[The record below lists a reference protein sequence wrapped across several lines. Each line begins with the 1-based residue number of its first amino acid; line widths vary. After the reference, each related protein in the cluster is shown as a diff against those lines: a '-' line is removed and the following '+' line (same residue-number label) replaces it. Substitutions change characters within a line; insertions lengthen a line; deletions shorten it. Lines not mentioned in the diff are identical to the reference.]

1 MRAIQVRRY
10 GGPEELAEWELAVPE
25 PGPGEALVRISH
37 AGVNFT
43 DIYTRQGVYRHS
55 QTYRNQPPFV
65 PGMEATGIVERVG
78 DGVEHVAPGD
88 RVAYCLSL
96 GAYAEFAVVPAWRL
110 VLVPGKLDPTV
121 AVSLMLQGCTAHYL
135 THSLFALESGQVCL
149 VHAAAGGVGQLL
161 LQLARLRGARAIATV
176 GNEEKAAIA
185 TELGADPVIRYHDEK
200 FDDAVLA
207 ATDGRGVDVVYD
219 GVGRS
224 TFSGS
229 LRSLRARGTLALFG
243 GASGA
248 VESVTPLDLAEAGSV
263 FFTRPHMAD
272 YMASTEE
279 IAWRAGDMFRFA
291 VQGDIKVRIDRRFPL
306 EQAGEAHRVMERG
319 GTRGKL
325 LLYMTN
331 GDAV

>member
-10 GGPEELAEWELAVPE
+10 GGPEELVVWELGTPS

-65 PGMEATGIVERVG
+65 PGMEATGVVEALGEGVG
-78 DGVEHVAPGD
+78 NVATGD
-88 RVAYCLSL
+88 HVAYCLSL
-96 GAYAEFAVVPAWRL
+96 GAYAEYAVVPAWRL
-110 VLVPGKLDPTV
+110 VSVPEGLDPTI

-135 THSLFALESGQVCL
+135 THSLFALESGQICL

-185 TELGADPVIRYHDEK
+185 EALGADPVIRYHEEK
-200 FDDAVLA
+200 FDDAVMK
-207 ATDGRGVDVVYD
+207 ATGGRGVDVVYD

-229 LRSLRARGTLALFG
+229 LRSLRTRGTLALFG

-248 VESVTPLDLAEAGSV
+248 VESVTPLDLAEAGSI

-272 YMASTEE
+272 YMASSEE

-291 VQGDIKVRIDRRFPL
+291 MQGDVKVRIDRQFPL
-306 EQAGEAHRVMERG
+306 AMAADAHQVMEQG

-325 LLYMTN
+325 LLCAM
-331 GDAV
+331 DDE

>member
-10 GGPEELAEWELAVPE
+10 GGPEELVEWELGTPE

-55 QTYRNQPPFV
+55 RTYRNQPPFV
-65 PGMEATGIVERVG
+65 PGMEAIGDVVSVG
-78 DGVEHVAPGD
+78 DGVDNVAPGD
-88 RVAYCLSL
+88 NVAYCLSL
-96 GAYAEFAVVPAWRL
+96 GAYAEYAVVPAWRL
-110 VLVPGKLDPTV
+110 VHVPGGLDPTI

-185 TELGADPVIRYHDEK
+185 KALGADPVILYRQTK
-200 FDDAVLA
+200 FDDAVLD

-219 GVGRS
+219 GVGRA

-229 LRSLRARGTLALFG
+229 LRSLRPRGTLALFG

-248 VESVTPLDLAEAGSV
+248 VESVIPLDLAEAGSL

-272 YMASTEE
+272 YMASSEE

-291 VQGDIKVRIDRRFPL
+291 VQGDIKVRIDRQFPL
-306 EQAGEAHRVMERG
+306 FRAADAHRVMEEG

-325 LLYMTN
+325 LLCMTD
-331 GDAV
+331 GE

>member
-10 GGPEELAEWELAVPE
+10 GGPEELVGWELGTPD
-25 PGPGEALVRISH
+25 PGPGEALVRIAH

-55 QTYRNQPPFV
+55 TTYRNQPPFI
-65 PGMEATGIVERVG
+65 PGMEAIGVVEALG
-78 DGVEHVAPGD
+78 DGVDNVATGD

-110 VLVPGKLDPTV
+110 VTVPEGLDSTV

-135 THSLFALESGQVCL
+135 THSLFALEAGQICL

-185 TELGADPVIRYHDEK
+185 RGLGADPAILYHEEK
-200 FDDAVLA
+200 FDDTVLD

-248 VESVTPLDLAEAGSV
+248 VESVTPLDLAEAGSLY
-263 FFTRPHMAD
+263 FTRPHMAD
-272 YMASTEE
+272 YMASSEE

-291 VQGDIKVRIDRRFPL
+291 VHGDIKVRIDRQFPL
-306 EQAGEAHRVMERG
+306 LQASEAHRVMEQG

-325 LLYMTN
+325 LLSTT
-331 GDAV
+331 DLE

>member
-10 GGPEELAEWELAVPE
+10 GGPEERVEWELGTPE
-25 PGPGEALVRISH
+25 PGPGEALVCITH

-55 QTYRNQPPFV
+55 QTYRNQPPFI
-65 PGMEATGIVERVG
+65 PGMEATGVVDSVG
-78 DGVEHVAPGD
+78 DGVENVAPGD

-96 GAYAEFAVVPAWRL
+96 GAYAEYAVVPAWRL
-110 VLVPGKLDPTV
+110 VTVPGGLAPTL

-185 TELGADPVIRYHDEK
+185 KELGADPVIRYHEEK
-200 FDDAVLA
+200 FDDAVLE

-229 LRSLRARGTLALFG
+229 LRSLRPRGTLALFG

-248 VESVTPLDLAEAGSV
+248 VESVTPLDLAEAGSL

-272 YMASTEE
+272 YMASSEE

-291 VQGDIKVRIDRRFPL
+291 TQGDIKVRIDRQFPL
-306 EQAGEAHRVMERG
+306 SQAGEAHRVMEQG

-325 LLYMTN
+325 LLCMTD
-331 GDAV
+331 GE

>member
-10 GGPEELAEWELAVPE
+10 GGPEELVEWELGTPE
-25 PGPGEALVRISH
+25 PGPGEALVCITH

-43 DIYTRQGVYRHS
+43 DVYTRQGVYRHS

-65 PGMEATGIVERVG
+65 PGMEAIGVVDSVG
-78 DGVEHVAPGD
+78 EGVENVAPGD

-96 GAYAEFAVVPAWRL
+96 GAYAEYAVVPAWRL
-110 VLVPGKLDPTV
+110 VIVPGGLDPAI

-185 TELGADPVIRYHDEK
+185 RELGADPVIRYHEEK
-200 FDDAVLA
+200 FDDAVLE

-229 LRSLRARGTLALFG
+229 LRSLRQRGTLALFG

-248 VESVTPLDLAEAGSV
+248 VESVAPLDLAEAGSL

-272 YMASTEE
+272 YMTSSEE
-279 IAWRAGDMFRFA
+279 IAWRAGDMFRFVA
-291 VQGDIKVRIDRRFPL
+291 QGDIKVRIDRQFPL
-306 EQAGEAHRVMERG
+306 SQAGEAHRVMEQG

-325 LLYMTN
+325 LLRMTD
-331 GDAV
+331 GE

>member
-10 GGPEELAEWELAVPE
+10 GGPEELAAWELATPR
-25 PGPGEALVRISH
+25 PGPGDALVRVTY

-55 QTYRNQPPFV
+55 QTYRNQPPFI
-65 PGMEATGIVERVG
+65 PGMEATGVVEAVG
-78 DGVEHVAPGD
+78 EDVENVVPGEQ
-88 RVAYCLSL
+88 VAYCLSL

-110 VLVPGKLDPTV
+110 VRVPEGLDPAI

-185 TELGADPVIRYHDEK
+185 AALGADPVIRYHEQK
-200 FDDAVLA
+200 FDEVVRE
-207 ATDGRGVDVVYD
+207 ATGGRGVDVVYD

-229 LRSLRARGTLALFG
+229 LRSLRTRGTLALFG

-248 VESVTPLDLAEAGSV
+248 VESVTPLDLAEAGSI

-272 YMASTEE
+272 YMASSEE

-291 VQGDIKVRIDRRFPL
+291 MQGDIRVRIDRMFPL
-306 EQAGEAHRVMERG
+306 LQAGEAHRLMEQG

-325 LLYMTN
+325 LLRT
-331 GDAV
+331 GDDAC

>member
-10 GGPEELAEWELAVPE
+10 GGPEELVGWELGTPD
-25 PGPGEALVRISH
+25 PGPGEALVRIAH

-55 QTYRNQPPFV
+55 TTYRNQPPFI
-65 PGMEATGIVERVG
+65 PGMEAIGVVEALG
-78 DGVEHVAPGD
+78 DGVDNVATGD

-110 VLVPGKLDPTV
+110 VTVPEGLDSTI

-135 THSLFALESGQVCL
+135 THSLFALEAGQICL

-185 TELGADPVIRYHDEK
+185 RGLGADPAILYHEEK
-200 FDDAVLA
+200 FDDAVLDV
-207 ATDGRGVDVVYD
+207 TDGRGVDVVYD

-248 VESVTPLDLAEAGSV
+248 VESVTPLDLAEAGSLY
-263 FFTRPHMAD
+263 FTRPHMAD
-272 YMASTEE
+272 YMASSEE

-291 VQGDIKVRIDRRFPL
+291 VHGDIKVRIDRQFPL
-306 EQAGEAHRVMERG
+306 LQASEAHRVMEQG

-325 LLYMTN
+325 LLSTT
-331 GDAV
+331 DLE

>member
-10 GGPEELAEWELAVPE
+10 GGPEELVEWELGRPE

-65 PGMEATGIVERVG
+65 PGMEAIGVVESIG
-78 DGVEHVAPGD
+78 DGVENVAPGD
-88 RVAYCLSL
+88 QVAYCLSL
-96 GAYAEFAVVPAWRL
+96 GAYAEYAVVPAWRL
-110 VLVPGKLDPTV
+110 VIVPEGLDPTV

-185 TELGADPVIRYHDEK
+185 RELGADPVIRYHEQK

-229 LRSLRARGTLALFG
+229 LRSLRPRGMLALFG

-248 VESVTPLDLAEAGSV
+248 VESVTPLDLAEAGSL

-272 YMASTEE
+272 YMATSEE

-291 VQGDIKVRIDRRFPL
+291 VEGDIKVRIDRQFPL
-306 EQAGEAHRVMERG
+306 FRAGEAHRVMEQG

-325 LLYMTN
+325 LLCTTD
-331 GDAV
+331 GE

>member
-10 GGPEELAEWELAVPE
+10 GGPEELTGWELGTPD
-25 PGPGEALVRISH
+25 PGPGEALVRIAH

-55 QTYRNQPPFV
+55 TTYRNQPPFI
-65 PGMEATGIVERVG
+65 PGMEAIGVVEALG
-78 DGVEHVAPGD
+78 DGVDNVATGD

-110 VLVPGKLDPTV
+110 VAVPEGLDSTV

-135 THSLFALESGQVCL
+135 THSLFALEAGQICL

-176 GNEEKAAIA
+176 GNEEKAVIA
-185 TELGADPVIRYHDEK
+185 RGLGADPAILYHEEK
-200 FDDAVLA
+200 FDDAVLD

-248 VESVTPLDLAEAGSV
+248 VESVAPLDLAEAGSLY
-263 FFTRPHMAD
+263 FTRPHMAD
-272 YMASTEE
+272 YMASSEE

-291 VQGDIKVRIDRRFPL
+291 VHGDIKVRIDRQFPL
-306 EQAGEAHRVMERG
+306 LQASEAHRVMEQG

-325 LLYMTN
+325 LLSTT
-331 GDAV
+331 DLE

>member
-10 GGPEELAEWELAVPE
+10 GGPEELVEWELGTPE

-65 PGMEATGIVERVG
+65 PGMEAIGVVESIG
-78 DGVEHVAPGD
+78 DGVENVAPGD
-88 RVAYCLSL
+88 QVAYCLSL
-96 GAYAEFAVVPAWRL
+96 GAYAEYAVVPAWRL
-110 VLVPGKLDPTV
+110 VIVPEGLDPTV

-185 TELGADPVIRYHDEK
+185 RELGADPVIRYHEEK

-229 LRSLRARGTLALFG
+229 LRSLRSRGMLALFG

-248 VESVTPLDLAEAGSV
+248 VESVTPLDLAEAGSL

-272 YMASTEE
+272 YMATSEE
-279 IAWRAGDMFRFA
+279 IAWRAGVIFRFA
-291 VQGDIKVRIDRRFPL
+291 VQGDIKVRIDRQFPL
-306 EQAGEAHRVMERG
+306 FQAGEAHRVMEQG

-325 LLYMTN
+325 LLCVTD
-331 GDAV
+331 GK

>member
-10 GGPEELAEWELAVPE
+10 GGPEELVGWELGTPD
-25 PGPGEALVRISH
+25 PGPGEALVRIQH

-55 QTYRNQPPFV
+55 TTYRNQPPFI
-65 PGMEATGIVERVG
+65 PGMEAIGVVEALG
-78 DGVEHVAPGD
+78 DGVDNVATGD

-96 GAYAEFAVVPAWRL
+96 GAYAEFAVVPSWRL
-110 VLVPGKLDPTV
+110 VTVPEGLDSTI

-135 THSLFALESGQVCL
+135 THSLFALEAGQICL

-185 TELGADPVIRYHDEK
+185 RRLGADPAILYHEEK
-200 FDDAVLA
+200 FDDAVLD
-207 ATDGRGVDVVYD
+207 ATEGRGVDVVYD

-229 LRSLRARGTLALFG
+229 LRSLRPRGTLALFG

-248 VESVTPLDLAEAGSV
+248 VESVTPLDLAEAGSLY
-263 FFTRPHMAD
+263 FTRPHMAD
-272 YMASTEE
+272 YMATSEE

-291 VQGDIKVRIDRRFPL
+291 VHGDIKVRIDRQFPL
-306 EQAGEAHRVMERG
+306 FQASEAHRVMERG

-325 LLYMTN
+325 LLSTT
-331 GDAV
+331 DLE

>member
-10 GGPEELAEWELAVPE
+10 GGPEELVEWELGTPK
-25 PGPGEALVRISH
+25 PGPGDALVRISH

-55 QTYRNQPPFV
+55 QTYRNQPPFI
-65 PGMEATGIVERVG
+65 PGMEATGVVDSVG
-78 DGVEHVAPGD
+78 DGVENVVPGD
-88 RVAYCLSL
+88 FVAYCLSL
-96 GAYAEFAVVPAWRL
+96 GAYAEYAVVPAWRL
-110 VLVPGKLDPTV
+110 VIVPGGLAPTV

-185 TELGADPVIRYHDEK
+185 KELGADPVIRYHEEK
-200 FDDAVLA
+200 FEDAVLE

-229 LRSLRARGTLALFG
+229 LRSLRQRGTLALFG

-248 VESVTPLDLAEAGSV
+248 VESVTPLDLAEAGSL

-272 YMASTEE
+272 YMASSEE

-291 VQGDIKVRIDRRFPL
+291 AQGDIKIRIDRQFPL
-306 EQAGEAHRVMERG
+306 SQAGEAHRVMEQG

-325 LLYMTN
+325 LLCMTD
-331 GDAV
+331 GE

>member
-10 GGPEELAEWELAVPE
+10 GGPEELVGWELGTPD
-25 PGPGEALVRISH
+25 PGPGEALVRIAH

-55 QTYRNQPPFV
+55 TTYRNQPPFI
-65 PGMEATGIVERVG
+65 PGMEAIGVVEALG
-78 DGVEHVAPGD
+78 DGVDNVATGD

-110 VLVPGKLDPTV
+110 VTVPEGLDSTV

-135 THSLFALESGQVCL
+135 THSLFALEAGQICL

-176 GNEEKAAIA
+176 GNEEKAVIA
-185 TELGADPVIRYHDEK
+185 RGLGADPAILYHEEK
-200 FDDAVLA
+200 FDDAVLD

-248 VESVTPLDLAEAGSV
+248 VESVTPLDLAEAGSLY
-263 FFTRPHMAD
+263 FTRPHMAD
-272 YMASTEE
+272 YMASSEE

-291 VQGDIKVRIDRRFPL
+291 VHGDIKVRIDRQFPL
-306 EQAGEAHRVMERG
+306 LQASEAHRVMEQG

-325 LLYMTN
+325 LLSTT
-331 GDAV
+331 DLE

>member
-10 GGPEELAEWELAVPE
+10 GGPEELVGWELGTPE
-25 PGPGEALVRISH
+25 PAPGEALVRITH

-55 QTYRNQPPFV
+55 TTYRNQPPFI
-65 PGMEATGIVERVG
+65 PGMEAIGVVEALG
-78 DGVEHVAPGD
+78 DGVDNVATGD

-96 GAYAEFAVVPAWRL
+96 GAYAEFAVEPAWRL
-110 VLVPGKLDPTV
+110 VGVPEGLDSTI

-135 THSLFALESGQVCL
+135 THSLFALEAGQICL

-185 TELGADPVIRYHDEK
+185 RELGADPAILYHEEK
-200 FDDAVLA
+200 FDDAVLD

-229 LRSLRARGTLALFG
+229 LRSLRSRGTLALF
-243 GASGA
+243 
-248 VESVTPLDLAEAGSV
+248 AGSL

-272 YMASTEE
+272 YMASSEE

-291 VQGDIKVRIDRRFPL
+291 AHGDIKVRIDRQFPL
-306 EQAGEAHRVMERG
+306 FQASEAHRVMERG

-325 LLYMTN
+325 LLSTT
-331 GDAV
+331 DLE

>member
-10 GGPEELAEWELAVPE
+10 GGPEELVEWELGTPE
-25 PGPGEALVRISH
+25 PGPYEALVRITH

-43 DIYTRQGVYRHS
+43 DVYTRQGVYRHS
-55 QTYRNQPPFV
+55 RTYRNQPPFV
-65 PGMEATGIVERVG
+65 PGMEATGEVVSVG
-78 DGVEHVAPGD
+78 DGVDNVARGD

-96 GAYAEFAVVPAWRL
+96 GAYAEYAVVPAWRL
-110 VLVPGKLDPTV
+110 VAVPEGLDSTI

-176 GNEEKAAIA
+176 GTEEKAVIA
-185 TELGADPVIRYHDEK
+185 RELGADPVILYRKTK
-200 FDDAVLA
+200 FDSAVLD

-219 GVGRS
+219 GVGRA

-248 VESVTPLDLAEAGSV
+248 VESVTPLDLAEAGSL

-272 YMASTEE
+272 YMATSEE

-291 VQGDIKVRIDRRFPL
+291 MQGDIKVRIDRQFPL
-306 EQAGEAHRVMERG
+306 YRAADAHRVMEQG

-325 LLYMTN
+325 LLCMTD
-331 GDAV
+331 GE

>member
-10 GGPEELAEWELAVPE
+10 GGPEELVEWELGTPE

-43 DIYTRQGVYRHS
+43 DVYTRQGVYRHS
-55 QTYRNQPPFV
+55 RTYRNQPPFV
-65 PGMEATGIVERVG
+65 PGMEAIGDVVSVG
-78 DGVEHVAPGD
+78 DGVDNVAPGD
-88 RVAYCLSL
+88 YVAYCLSL
-96 GAYAEFAVVPAWRL
+96 GAYAEYAVVPAWRL
-110 VLVPGKLDPTV
+110 VRVPGGLDPTI

-161 LQLARLRGARAIATV
+161 LQLARLRGVRAIATV

-185 TELGADPVIRYHDEK
+185 KALGADPVILYRQTK
-200 FDDAVLA
+200 FDNAVLD

-219 GVGRS
+219 GVGRA

-229 LRSLRARGTLALFG
+229 LRSLRPRGTLALFG

-248 VESVTPLDLAEAGSV
+248 VESVTPLDLAEAGSL

-272 YMASTEE
+272 YMASSEE
-279 IAWRAGDMFRFA
+279 IEWRAGDMFRFA
-291 VQGDIKVRIDRRFPL
+291 VQGDIKVRIDRQFPL
-306 EQAGEAHRVMERG
+306 FRAADAHRVMEQG

-325 LLYMTN
+325 LLCMTD
-331 GDAV
+331 GE

>member
-10 GGPEELAEWELAVPE
+10 GGPEELVEWELGTPE

-55 QTYRNQPPFV
+55 QTYPNQPPFI
-65 PGMEATGIVERVG
+65 PGMEAIGVVETVG
-78 DGVEHVAPGD
+78 DGVEDIAPED

-96 GAYAEFAVVPAWRL
+96 GAYAEYAVVPAWRL
-110 VLVPGKLDPTV
+110 VRVPGGLDSTI

-135 THSLFALESGQVCL
+135 THSLFVLESGQVCL

-185 TELGADPVIRYHDEK
+185 KDLGADPVIRYHEEK
-200 FDDAVLA
+200 FDDVVLE

-219 GVGRS
+219 GVGKS

-229 LRSLRARGTLALFG
+229 LRSLRTRGTLALFG

-248 VESVTPLDLAEAGSV
+248 VESVTPLDLAEAGSL

-272 YMASTEE
+272 YMASSDE

-291 VQGDIKVRIDRRFPL
+291 AQGDIKVRIDGQYPL
-306 EQAGEAHRVMERG
+306 SRASEAHRLMEQG

-325 LLYMTN
+325 LLRVTD
-331 GDAV
+331 GE

>member
-10 GGPEELAEWELAVPE
+10 GGPEELVEWELGTPE
-25 PGPGEALVRISH
+25 PGPGEVLVRITH

-65 PGMEATGIVERVG
+65 PGMEATGDVVSVG
-78 DGVEHVAPGD
+78 DGVENIVPGAH
-88 RVAYCLSL
+88 VAYCLSL
-96 GAYAEFAVVPAWRL
+96 GAYAEYAVVPAWRL
-110 VLVPGKLDPTV
+110 VSVPGGLDATI

-185 TELGADPVIRYHDEK
+185 RELGADPVILYRQTK
-200 FDDAVLA
+200 FDDAVLE

-219 GVGRS
+219 GVGRA

-229 LRSLRARGTLALFG
+229 LRSLRTRGTLALFG

-248 VESVTPLDLAEAGSV
+248 VESVTPLDLAEAGSL
-263 FFTRPHMAD
+263 FFTHPNMAD
-272 YMASTEE
+272 YMASSEE

-291 VQGDIKVRIDRRFPL
+291 VQGDIKVRIDGQFPL
-306 EQAGEAHRVMERG
+306 HRAADAHRVMEQG

-325 LLYMTN
+325 LLCM
-331 GDAV
+331 GDGE

>member
-1 MRAIQVRRY
+1 MRAVQVRRY
-10 GGPEELAEWELAVPE
+10 GGPEELVAWELGIPE
-25 PGPGEALVRISH
+25 PGPGEALVRITH
-37 AGVNFT
+37 AGVNFI

-55 QTYRNQPPFV
+55 QTYRNQPPFI
-65 PGMEATGIVERVG
+65 PGMEATGVVESIG
-78 DGVEHVAPGD
+78 DAVENVIPGNH
-88 RVAYCLSL
+88 VAYCLSL
-96 GAYAEFAVVPAWRL
+96 GAYAEYAVVPAWRL
-110 VLVPGKLDPTV
+110 VKVPEGLDPTI

-176 GNEEKAAIA
+176 GNKEKAAIA
-185 TELGADPVIRYHDEK
+185 HALGADPVILYHEQK
-200 FDDAVLA
+200 FDDAVLE

-272 YMASTEE
+272 YMASSEE

-291 VQGDIKVRIDRRFPL
+291 IQGDIKVRIDRKFPL
-306 EQAGEAHRVMERG
+306 ALAGDAHRVMEQG

-325 LLYMTN
+325 LLCTA
-331 GDAV
+331 DDEC

>member
-1 MRAIQVRRY
+1 V
-10 GGPEELAEWELAVPE
+10 GWELGTPD
-25 PGPGEALVRISH
+25 PGPGEALVRIAH

-55 QTYRNQPPFV
+55 TTYPNQPPFI
-65 PGMEATGIVERVG
+65 PGMEAIGVVEALG
-78 DGVEHVAPGD
+78 DGVDNVATGD

-110 VLVPGKLDPTV
+110 VAVPEGLDSTV

-135 THSLFALESGQVCL
+135 THSLFALEAGQICL

-176 GNEEKAAIA
+176 GNEEKAVIA
-185 TELGADPVIRYHDEK
+185 RGLGADPAILYHEEK
-200 FDDAVLA
+200 FDDAVLD

-248 VESVTPLDLAEAGSV
+248 VESVTPLDLAEAGSLY
-263 FFTRPHMAD
+263 FTRPHMAD
-272 YMASTEE
+272 YMASSEE

-291 VQGDIKVRIDRRFPL
+291 VHGDIKVRIDRQFPL
-306 EQAGEAHRVMERG
+306 LQASEAHRVMEQG

-325 LLYMTN
+325 LLSTT
-331 GDAV
+331 DLE

>member
-10 GGPEELAEWELAVPE
+10 GGPEELTAWELATPR
-25 PGPGEALVRISH
+25 PGPGEALVRITY

-55 QTYRNQPPFV
+55 QTYRNQPPFI
-65 PGMEATGIVERVG
+65 PGMEATGVVEA
-78 DGVEHVAPGD
+78 VAEDVKNVVPGEQ
-88 RVAYCLSL
+88 VAYCLSL
-96 GAYAEFAVVPAWRL
+96 GAYAEYAVVPAWRL
-110 VLVPGKLDPTV
+110 VSVPEGLDPAI

-185 TELGADPVIRYHDEK
+185 AALGADPVIRYHEQK
-200 FDDAVLA
+200 FDQVVRE
-207 ATDGRGVDVVYD
+207 ATGGRGVDVVYD

-229 LRSLRARGTLALFG
+229 LRSLRTRGTLALFG

-248 VESVTPLDLAEAGSV
+248 VESVTPLDLAEAGSI

-272 YMASTEE
+272 YMASSEE

-291 VQGDIKVRIDRRFPL
+291 MQGDIKVRIDRKFPL
-306 EQAGEAHRVMERG
+306 LQAGDAHRLMEQG

-325 LLYMTN
+325 LLCT
-331 GDAV
+331 GDDEC

>member
-1 MRAIQVRRY
+1 MRAIQVRSY
-10 GGPEELAEWELAVPE
+10 GGPEELVEWELGIPE
-25 PGPGEALVRISH
+25 PGPGEVLLRITH

-65 PGMEATGIVERVG
+65 PGMEATGIVDRVG
-78 DGVEHVAPGD
+78 EGVQNVAPGE

-96 GAYAEFAVVPAWRL
+96 GAYAEYAVVPAWRL
-110 VLVPGKLDPTV
+110 VNVPGGLDPTV

-185 TELGADPVIRYHDEK
+185 KELGADPVIRYHEEK
-200 FDDAVLA
+200 FDDAVLE
-207 ATDGRGVDVVYD
+207 ATHGRGVDVVYD

-229 LRSLRARGTLALFG
+229 LRSLRPRGMLVLFG

-248 VESVTPLDLAEAGSV
+248 VESVTPLDLAEAGSL

-272 YMASTEE
+272 YMASSDE

-291 VQGDIKVRIDRRFPL
+291 AQGDIEVRIDRQFPL
-306 EQAGEAHRVMERG
+306 FRAGEAHRVMEQG

-325 LLYMTN
+325 LLCITD
-331 GDAV
+331 GE

>member
-10 GGPEELAEWELAVPE
+10 GGPEELVEWELGTPE

-65 PGMEATGIVERVG
+65 PGMEATGVVESIG
-78 DGVEHVAPGD
+78 DGVENVAPGD
-88 RVAYCLSL
+88 QVAYCLSL
-96 GAYAEFAVVPAWRL
+96 GAYAEYAVVPAWRL
-110 VLVPGKLDPTV
+110 VIVPEGLDPTV

-185 TELGADPVIRYHDEK
+185 RELGADPVIRYHEQK

-229 LRSLRARGTLALFG
+229 LRSLRPRGMLALFG

-248 VESVTPLDLAEAGSV
+248 VESVTPLDLAEAGSL

-272 YMASTEE
+272 YMATSEE

-306 EQAGEAHRVMERG
+306 FRAGEAHRVMEQG
-319 GTRGKL
+319 GTQGKL
-325 LLYMTN
+325 LLCTTD
-331 GDAV
+331 GE

>member
-10 GGPEELAEWELAVPE
+10 GGPEELVEWELGTPE
-25 PGPGEALVRISH
+25 PGPGEALVCISH

-55 QTYRNQPPFV
+55 QTYRNQPPFI
-65 PGMEATGIVERVG
+65 PGMEATGVVDSVG
-78 DGVEHVAPGD
+78 DGVENVVPGD

-96 GAYAEFAVVPAWRL
+96 GAYAEYAVVPAWRL
-110 VLVPGKLDPTV
+110 VTVPGGLAPTL
-121 AVSLMLQGCTAHYL
+121 AVGLMLQGCTAHYL

-185 TELGADPVIRYHDEK
+185 KELGADPVIRYHEEK
-200 FDDAVLA
+200 FDDAVLE

-229 LRSLRARGTLALFG
+229 LRSLRPRGTLALFG

-248 VESVTPLDLAEAGSV
+248 VESVTPLDLAEAGSL

-272 YMASTEE
+272 YMASSEE

-291 VQGDIKVRIDRRFPL
+291 AQGDIKVRIDRQFPL
-306 EQAGEAHRVMERG
+306 LQAGEAHRVMEQG

-325 LLYMTN
+325 LLCMT
-331 GDAV
+331 DAE

>member
-10 GGPEELAEWELAVPE
+10 GGPEELVQWELGVPE
-25 PGPGEALVRISH
+25 PGPGEALVRITH

-65 PGMEATGIVERVG
+65 PGMEATGIVDSVG
-78 DGVEHVAPGD
+78 EGVEHVSCGD

-96 GAYAEFAVVPAWRL
+96 GAYAEYAVVPAWRL
-110 VLVPGKLDPTV
+110 VLVPPELDSTI

-185 TELGADPVIRYHDEK
+185 TELGADPVIRYHEVK
-200 FDDAVLA
+200 FDDAVLE

-272 YMASTEE
+272 YMASSEE

-291 VQGDIKVRIDRRFPL
+291 IHGDIKVRIDRRFAL
-306 EQAGEAHRVMERG
+306 AEASEAHRVMEQG

-325 LLYMTN
+325 LLDTDT
-331 GDAV
+331 GE

>member
-10 GGPEELAEWELAVPE
+10 GGPEELVEWELGTPD

-65 PGMEATGIVERVG
+65 PGMEATGVVESVG
-78 DGVEHVAPGD
+78 EGVSNVATGEY
-88 RVAYCLSL
+88 VAYCLSL
-96 GAYAEFAVVPAWRL
+96 GAYAEYAVVPAWRL
-110 VLVPGKLDPTV
+110 VSVPEGLDPSI

-135 THSLFALESGQVCL
+135 THSLFALESGQTCL

-185 TELGADPVIRYHDEK
+185 TALGADPVIRYHEEK

-229 LRSLRARGTLALFG
+229 LRSLRTRGTLALFG

-248 VESVTPLDLAEAGSV
+248 VESVTPLDLAEAGSL

-272 YMASTEE
+272 YMASSEE

-291 VQGDIKVRIDRRFPL
+291 LQGDIQVRIDRQFPL
-306 EQAGEAHRVMERG
+306 FQASEAHQLMEQG

-325 LLYMTN
+325 LLCTA
-331 GDAV
+331 DIA

>member
-1 MRAIQVRRY
+1 M
-10 GGPEELAEWELAVPE
+10 
-25 PGPGEALVRISH
+25 
-37 AGVNFT
+37 
-43 DIYTRQGVYRHS
+43 
-55 QTYRNQPPFV
+55 
-65 PGMEATGIVERVG
+65 
-78 DGVEHVAPGD
+78 
-88 RVAYCLSL
+88 
-96 GAYAEFAVVPAWRL
+96 
-110 VLVPGKLDPTV
+110 
-121 AVSLMLQGCTAHYL
+121 
-135 THSLFALESGQVCL
+135 CL

-185 TELGADPVIRYHDEK
+185 RDLGADPVIRYHEEK
-200 FDDAVLA
+200 FDDAVLE

-229 LRSLRARGTLALFG
+229 LRSLRTRGTLALFG

-248 VESVTPLDLAEAGSV
+248 VESVTPLDLAEAGSL

-272 YMASTEE
+272 YMASSDE

-291 VQGDIKVRIDRRFPL
+291 AQGDIKVRIDRQFPL
-306 EQAGEAHRVMERG
+306 SQASEAHRHMEQG

-325 LLYMTN
+325 LLRMTD
-331 GDAV
+331 GE

>member
-1 MRAIQVRRY
+1 MKAVQVRRY
-10 GGPEELAEWELAVPE
+10 GGAEELVEWELSVPE
-25 PGPGEALVRISH
+25 PGPGEALLRITH
-37 AGVNFT
+37 AGVNFI

-55 QTYRNQPPFV
+55 STYPNSPPFV
-65 PGMEATGIVERVG
+65 PGMEATGIVEALG
-78 DGVEHVAPGD
+78 EGVEHLERGV

-96 GAYAEFAVVPAWRL
+96 GAYAEYAVVPAWRL
-110 VLVPGKLDPTV
+110 VRVPEELDPGI

-135 THSLFALESGQVCL
+135 THSLFALEAGQVCL

-161 LQLARLRGARAIATV
+161 LQLARMRGARAIATV
-176 GNEEKAAIA
+176 GSEDKAAIA
-185 TELGADPVIRYHDEK
+185 AELGADPVIRYKEVK
-200 FDDAVLA
+200 FDDAVLD

-229 LRSLRARGTLALFG
+229 LRSLRTRGTFALFG

-248 VESVTPLDLAEAGSV
+248 VESVSPLDLAEAGSI

-272 YMASTEE
+272 YMASSEE

-291 VQGDIKVRIDRRFPL
+291 VQGDIKVRIDREYPL
-306 EQAGEAHRVMERG
+306 SRAADAHRLMEQG

-325 LLYMTN
+325 LLIA
-331 GDAV
+331 GDSR

>member
-10 GGPEELAEWELAVPE
+10 GGPEELVEWELGVPE
-25 PGPGEALVRISH
+25 PGPGEALVRITH

-55 QTYRNQPPFV
+55 TTYQNQPPFV
-65 PGMEATGIVERVG
+65 PGMEATGSVEKVG
-78 DGVEHVAPGD
+78 GGVANVTPGD

-96 GAYAEFAVVPAWRL
+96 GAYAEYAVVPAWRL
-110 VLVPGKLDPTV
+110 VRVPDGLDASV

-185 TELGADPVIRYHDEK
+185 AELGADPVIRYHDEK
-200 FDDAVLA
+200 FEDAVRE

-229 LRSLRARGTLALFG
+229 LRSLRPRGMLALFG

-272 YMASTEE
+272 YMASAEE

-291 VQGDIKVRIDRRFPL
+291 TQGDVKVRIDRTFPL
-306 EQAGEAHRVMERG
+306 GQAAEAHRVMEQG

-325 LLYMTN
+325 LLRMI
-331 GDAV
+331 DAA

>member
-10 GGPEELAEWELAVPE
+10 GGPEELAAWELATPH
-25 PGPGEALVRISH
+25 PGPGDALVRVTY

-55 QTYRNQPPFV
+55 QTYRNQPPFI
-65 PGMEATGIVERVG
+65 PGMEATGVVEAVG
-78 DGVEHVAPGD
+78 EDVENVVPGEH
-88 RVAYCLSL
+88 VAYCLSL
-96 GAYAEFAVVPAWRL
+96 GAYAEYAVVPAWRL
-110 VLVPGKLDPTV
+110 VRVPEGLDPAI

-185 TELGADPVIRYHDEK
+185 AALGADPVIRYHEQK
-200 FDDAVLA
+200 FDEVVRE
-207 ATDGRGVDVVYD
+207 ATGGRGVDVVYD

-229 LRSLRARGTLALFG
+229 LRSLRTRGTLALFG

-248 VESVTPLDLAEAGSV
+248 VESVTPLDLAEAGSI

-272 YMASTEE
+272 YMASSEE

-291 VQGDIKVRIDRRFPL
+291 MQGDIRVRIDRMFPL
-306 EQAGEAHRVMERG
+306 LQAGEAHRLMEQG

-325 LLYMTN
+325 LLRT
-331 GDAV
+331 GDDAC

>member
-1 MRAIQVRRY
+1 M
-10 GGPEELAEWELAVPE
+10 EWELGVPE
-25 PGPGEALVRISH
+25 PGPGEARVRISH

-65 PGMEATGIVERVG
+65 PGMEATGIVDSVG
-78 DGVEHVAPGD
+78 EGVEHVAPGD

-96 GAYAEFAVVPAWRL
+96 GAYAEYAVVPAWRL
-110 VLVPGKLDPTV
+110 VMVPAELDPTI

-185 TELGADPVIRYHDEK
+185 AELGADPVIRYHDVK
-200 FDDAVLA
+200 FDDAVLE

-272 YMASTEE
+272 YMAGAEE

-291 VQGDIKVRIDRRFPL
+291 VQGDIKVRIDRQFSL
-306 EQAGEAHRVMERG
+306 GEASEAHRVMERG

-325 LLYMTN
+325 LLCTKD
-331 GDAV
+331 GA

>member
-10 GGPEELAEWELAVPE
+10 GGPEELVEWELGTPE

-43 DIYTRQGVYRHS
+43 DIYTRQGVYRYS

-65 PGMEATGIVERVG
+65 PGMEATGVVDAVGEGVGNIV
-78 DGVEHVAPGD
+78 PGD

-96 GAYAEFAVVPAWRL
+96 GAYAEYAVVPAWRL
-110 VLVPGKLDPTV
+110 VRVPEGLDSTV

-161 LQLARLRGARAIATV
+161 LQLARLRGAQAIATV
-176 GNEEKAAIA
+176 GNEEKASIA
-185 TELGADPVIRYHDEK
+185 RELGADPVIRYREQK
-200 FDDAVLA
+200 FDEAVLE

-229 LRSLRARGTLALFG
+229 LRSLRTRGTLALFG

-248 VESVTPLDLAEAGSV
+248 VESVTPLDLAEAGSL

-272 YMASTEE
+272 YMASSEE

-291 VQGDIKVRIDRRFPL
+291 IQGDIKVRIDRQFPL
-306 EQAGEAHRVMERG
+306 FRAGEAHRVMEQG

-325 LLYMTN
+325 LLCTT
-331 GDAV
+331 DIE